1 METVMEHAIG
11 QNNLLNSNATMSKVR
26 IEESWKKV
34 LAEEFEKPYF
44 KSIKEGILASRAQN
58 KVVYPPSDEIFAA
71 FDYTPFDKV
80 KVVILGQDPYHGK
93 GQAMGLCF
101 SVKDGIRVPRS
112 LNRIY
117 KEIQNDIGGIIPNH
131 GNLEKWAKQGV
142 FMPNAILTVEE
153 GNPASHSK
161 IGWHHFTD
169 AVIEIISKEKEGVC
183 FLLWGNFAKSKKKL
197 IDTSKHHVFESAHP
211 SPLAG
216 NAFFG
221 NHHFSKT
228 NAVLESRGE
237 QPIDWQIV

>member
-1 METVMEHAIG
+1 VSA
-11 QNNLLNSNATMSKVR
+11 SKNVD
-26 IEESWKKV
+26 IEASWKVV
-34 LAEEFEKPYF
+34 LKDEFDKPYF
-44 KSIKEGILASRAQN
+44 KDIKQGILASRSQN
-58 KVVYPPSDEIFAA
+58 KTVYPPGPEIFAA
-71 FDYTPFDKV
+71 FNFTPFDKV

-101 SVKDGIRVPRS
+101 SVKKGVKVPRS

-117 KEIQNDIGGIIPNH
+117 KELQADIGIKIPNH
-131 GNLEKWAKQGV
+131 GDLSKWAYQGV

-161 IGWHHFTD
+161 IGWHYFTD
-169 AVIEIISKEKEGVC
+169 AVIETISKKREGVC

-197 IDTSKHHVFESAHP
+197 IDISKHHVFESAHP

-221 NHHFSKT
+221 NHHFSNVNKI
-228 NAVLESRGE
+228 LSDRGE
-237 QPIDWQIV
+237 VPIDWQIEE

>member
-1 METVMEHAIG
+1 
-11 QNNLLNSNATMSKVR
+11 MSANVK

-34 LAEEFEKPYF
+34 LKDEFEKPYF
-44 KSIKEGILASRAQN
+44 KVIKDGILASKAKN
-58 KVVYPPSDEIFAA
+58 INVFPPSADIFAA
-71 FDYTPFDKV
+71 FDFTPFDSV
-80 KVVILGQDPYHGK
+80 RVVILGQDPYHGK

-101 SVKDGIRVPRS
+101 SVREGIAVPRS
-112 LNRIY
+112 LTRIY
-117 KEIQNDIGGIIPNH
+117 KEIQTDIGCYIPNH

-161 IGWHHFTD
+161 IGWHFFTD
-169 AVIEIISKEKEGVC
+169 AVIETISKHKKGVC

-197 IDTSKHHVFESAHP
+197 IDASKHHIFESAHP

-221 NHHFSKT
+221 NHHFSGVNNILT
-228 NAVLESRGE
+228 ARGE
-237 QPIDWQIV
+237 APIDWQIE